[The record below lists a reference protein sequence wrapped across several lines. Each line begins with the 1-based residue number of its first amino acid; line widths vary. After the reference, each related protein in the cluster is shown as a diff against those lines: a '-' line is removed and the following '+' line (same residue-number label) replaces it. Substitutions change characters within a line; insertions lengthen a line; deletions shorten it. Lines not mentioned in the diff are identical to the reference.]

1 MPPTVPVERFP
12 PVAMT
17 LTEEPAGTS
26 IARIPWDH
34 QRQPALQEAYGR
46 TGETGRRLADPG
58 IKGAKGAVELRTD
71 GFIHVIWKPKGTV
84 EAADALAAMVAV
96 DEVCRGS
103 EHPLLVDMAMTEALS
118 RDARSIFS
126 TCAAS
131 RIALLGSGPVDRV
144 IAGFFLGVH
153 KPPCPSRF
161 FTSRN
166 EAMAWLDPAGGPS
179 VPGQG
184 MREPHDI

>member
-1 MPPTVPVERFP
+1 
-12 PVAMT
+12 MT
-17 LTEEPAGTS
+17 RTA
-26 IARIPWDH
+26 WDH
-34 QRQPALQEAYGR
+34 QRQPELQEAYGL
-46 TGETGRRLADPG
+46 TGGTGRSLADSSVKG
-58 IKGAKGAVELRTD
+58 AKGAKGAVELRAD
-71 GFIHVIWKPKGTV
+71 GVVHVIWTPKGTI

-131 RIALLGSGPVDRV
+131 RIALLGSSPVDRV
-144 IAGFFLGVH
+144 IASFFLGVH

-166 EAMAWLDPAGGPS
+166 EAMAWLAQPAGPS
-179 VPGQG
+179 C
-184 MREPHDI
+184 